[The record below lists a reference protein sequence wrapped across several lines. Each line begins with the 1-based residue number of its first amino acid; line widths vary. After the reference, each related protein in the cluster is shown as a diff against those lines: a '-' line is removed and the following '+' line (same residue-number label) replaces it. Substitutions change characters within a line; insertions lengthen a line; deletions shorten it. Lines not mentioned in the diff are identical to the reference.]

1 MSAKPEASS
10 KPDSAKILVF
20 EDQYLLASH
29 LARILQNAGFTVIG
43 PVSRVSDGLR
53 LINACDGQLDAAI
66 LDVDL
71 ASEPADAIA
80 EELGRRGV
88 AFIFA
93 TTRGRYGIPTR
104 FADRPFVGK
113 PFDSSNLRRVLS
125 SVISRRRQ
133 EDPIGNGQ
141 RATAGRAP

>member
-1 MSAKPEASS
+1 MSAEPESPS
-10 KPDSAKILVF
+10 KPNSAKILVV
-20 EDQYLLASH
+20 EEQYLLASH

-43 PVSRVSDGLR
+43 PVSRVADGLS
-53 LINACDGQLDAAI
+53 LINAFDGQLDAAI

-71 ASEPADAIA
+71 GSERADAIA
-80 EELGRRGV
+80 EELRRRGV

-104 FADRPFVGK
+104 FADSPFVSK

-125 SVISRRRQ
+125 SVISQRRPR
-133 EDPIGNGQ
+133 DPIGSGVGESLP
-141 RATAGRAP
+141 A